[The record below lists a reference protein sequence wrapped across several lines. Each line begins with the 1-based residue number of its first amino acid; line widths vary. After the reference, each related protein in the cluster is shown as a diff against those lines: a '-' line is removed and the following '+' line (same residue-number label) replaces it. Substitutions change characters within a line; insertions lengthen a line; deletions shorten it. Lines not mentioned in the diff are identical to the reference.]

1 MARLGRC
8 KRVFRRSAENRHTSS
23 LAWRITYQESS
34 LKQNIE
40 SSLREAGAALDALL
54 DNQPALVAIEKAA
67 SLLVH
72 VFEKKGRVYAR
83 GNGGSMCDAMH
94 FAENYRDQTS

>member
-1 MARLGRC
+1 M
-8 KRVFRRSAENRHTSS
+8 
-23 LAWRITYQESS
+23 
-34 LKQNIE
+34 KQNIE

-67 SLLVH
+67 SLLVD
-72 VFEKKGRVYAR
+72 VFEQKGRVYAC
-83 GNGGSMCDAMH
+83 GNGGSMRDAMH